1 MFDEVAHIIG
11 TWKNKSIIPS
21 SWEQLQSD
29 KELWR
34 KEMRFAWKCNLVED
48 MVRGY
53 GRWAFN
59 PDFVVDK
66 RLGGETRA
74 YEDMT
79 DMVHSLPSNHKFVKT
94 EYHDGYYPS
103 TVRCPKR
110 HRM

>member
-1 MFDEVAHIIG
+1 MFDEVAHIID

-21 SWEQLQSD
+21 SWEYRRSNKD
-29 KELWR
+29 PSR
-34 KEMRFAWKCNLVED
+34 KEMRLAWKCNLIED

-59 PDFVVDK
+59 PDFVVDM

-79 DMVHSLPSNHKFVKT
+79 DMVCSIPSNRKSVQR
-94 EYHDGYYPS
+94 
-103 TVRCPKR
+103 VC
-110 HRM
+110 